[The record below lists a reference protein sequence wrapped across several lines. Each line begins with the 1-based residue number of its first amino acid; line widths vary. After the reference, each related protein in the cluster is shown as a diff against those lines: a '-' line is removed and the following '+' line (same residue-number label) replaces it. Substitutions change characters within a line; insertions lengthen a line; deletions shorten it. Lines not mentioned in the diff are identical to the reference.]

1 MVAFPSYRTVQL
13 IANGGDMCSWGGLEG
28 GEVGIGGGGAPCVLG
43 ERTGGWEDA
52 GLIVG
57 TVVSS
62 GVSL

>member
-1 MVAFPSYRTVQL
+1 MVAFPSCRTVEL
-13 IANGGDMCSWGGLEG
+13 IANGGDRCSWGGLEG

-57 TVVSS
+57 MVVSS
-62 GVSL
+62 GVLL

>member
-1 MVAFPSYRTVQL
+1 MVAFSSCRTVEL
-13 IANGGDMCSWGGLEG
+13 IANGGDRCSWGELEG
-28 GEVGIGGGGAPCVLG
+28 GEVGIGGDGVSCVLG
-43 ERTGGWEDA
+43 ERKGGWEDA